1 MDFPR
6 GKGNSNHGV
15 SMLRSRKEAAGAL
28 GMSPDSVTRLVNNGE
43 LQAIV
48 FPRMGGKG
56 RNRKLMIDDEEIK
69 RFKER
74 RATKLKLDRFVA

>member
-15 SMLRSRKEAAGAL
+15 NMLLSVKEVAGAL
-28 GMSPDSVTRLVNNGE
+28 DVSRDSVVRLIRKGE
-43 LQAIV
+43 LEAIE
-48 FPRMGGKG
+48 FPPMGGKG
-56 RNRKLMIDDEEIK
+56 VNVKRMVDDEEIK

-74 RATKLKLDRFVA
+74 RVVKRRKPQ